1 MALGLMWIFVA
12 MKNIVLA
19 TPAPQ
24 ASQEAKKHKKSI
36 NETEKIDKVL
46 KLKNTQRLV
55 NQICF
60 NLNHVTGLV

>member
-1 MALGLMWIFVA
+1 MILGLMWIFVA

-55 NQICF
+55 C
-60 NLNHVTGLV
+60 